1 MTEPSISA
9 KHRMALEDK
18 GWSYT
23 RLIAEMRKVAG
34 RQGKML
40 PATASLIAMLSR
52 WLNGHERPGVFYREI
67 LSSALGLDQAEL
79 ESGNGQQLAVTSVAA
94 GSEDRLLGF
103 EYQGNVD
110 SALLDDLDALTDAY
124 RRMDRR
130 LGAVGLFE
138 DLNRHL
144 QRVTAFRHAPMTGA
158 NRQRLA
164 SVAGD
169 VATLMGWQSLDTGR
183 TASAWKYFR
192 RAADAAR
199 EAENPA
205 LQAFA
210 MAEAAYIPLLAGNHR
225 AALPLLLEA
234 RDLAAP
240 VGSPALRA
248 WLCGA
253 EAEAH
258 AVADNA
264 DACLRALD
272 CAEATLDGAQPDET
286 PRWVAHFDR
295 SHLVRWQGQCLV
307 QLARPAAAQPVLQ
320 EAVRSVDL
328 SFVRAR
334 ASMLV
339 DLAASFLQQGEIEEG
354 CRIATQALTLARST
368 RSARCEQRIV
378 VLRSQVQLGADT
390 PAVRQLDEQ
399 LRRLV

>member
-1 MTEPSISA
+1 MAESSIGA
-9 KHRMALEDK
+9 RLRTALEDK

-34 RQGKML
+34 RQGKTL
-40 PATASLIAMLSR
+40 PTTASLIAMLSR
-52 WLNGHERPGVFYREI
+52 WLNDHERPSRFYREI
-67 LSSALGLDQAEL
+67 LSGALGLDPAEL
-79 ESGNGQQLAVTSVAA
+79 ESDNGHELAVTSVAA
-94 GSEDRLLGF
+94 GSDDRLLDL
-103 EYQGNVD
+103 EYRGIVD
-110 SALLDDLDALTDAY
+110 RGLLDDLDALTDVY

-130 LGAVGLFE
+130 LGAASLFE
-138 DLNRHL
+138 DLTRHL
-144 QRVTAFRHAPMTGA
+144 QRVTAFRHASMTGA

-164 SVAGD
+164 SIAGD

-183 TASAWKYFR
+183 TARAWKYFR
-192 RAADAAR
+192 RAADAAK

-210 MAEAAYIPLLAGNHR
+210 IAEAAYIPLLGGNHR
-225 AALPLLLEA
+225 AALPMLGQA
-234 RDLAAP
+234 RDLVVPA
-240 VGSPALRA
+240 GSPAFRA

-258 AVADNA
+258 AVAGDA
-264 DACLRALD
+264 AACLRALD
-272 CAEATLDGAQPDET
+272 CAEAALDEVPHDET

-307 QLARPAAAQPVLQ
+307 QLAQPAAAQPVLQ

-334 ASMLV
+334 ASTLV

-354 CRIATQALTLARST
+354 CRVATQALTLARNT

-399 LRRLV
+399 LRLA

>member
-1 MTEPSISA
+1 MAEPPIGA
-9 KHRMALEDK
+9 KLRTALEDK
-18 GWSYT
+18 GWSYR

-34 RQGKML
+34 RQGKAL

-52 WLNGHERPGVFYREI
+52 WLNGHERPGLFYREI
-67 LSSALGLDQAEL
+67 LSGALGLDLTEL
-79 ESGNGQQLAVTSVAA
+79 EPGNGQELAVPLAGATSD
-94 GSEDRLLGF
+94 DRLLDF
-103 EYQGNVD
+103 EYRGSVD
-110 SALLDDLDALTDAY
+110 RALLDDLDALTDAY

-130 LGAVGLFE
+130 LGAASLFE
-138 DLNRHL
+138 DLSRHL
-144 QRVTAFRHAPMTGA
+144 QRVTAFRHASMTGP

-164 SVAGD
+164 SIAGD

-183 TASAWKYFR
+183 TARAWKYFR
-192 RAADAAR
+192 RATDAAR

-205 LQAFA
+205 LQSFA
-210 MAEAAYIPLLAGNHR
+210 IAEAAYIPLLGGNHR
-225 AALPLLLEA
+225 AALPLLRQA

-240 VGSPALRA
+240 VGSPAFRA

-258 AVADNA
+258 AAAGDA

-272 CAEATLDGAQPDET
+272 CAEAALDGAQPDET

-307 QLARPAAAQPVLQ
+307 QLARPAAAQPILR
-320 EAVRSVDL
+320 EAIRSVDL

-334 ASMLV
+334 ASTLA

-354 CRIATQALTLARST
+354 CRIAAQALTLARNT

-378 VLRSQVQLGADT
+378 VLRSQVRLGADT

-399 LRRLV
+399 LRLA

>member
-1 MTEPSISA
+1 MAEPPIGA
-9 KHRMALEDK
+9 RLRTALEDK

-40 PATASLIAMLSR
+40 PTTASLMAMLSR
-52 WLNGHERPGVFYREI
+52 WLNGHERPSLFYREI
-67 LSSALGLDQAEL
+67 LSGALGLDQAEL
-79 ESGNGQQLAVTSVAA
+79 EPGAGQELAVPLA
-94 GSEDRLLGF
+94 GTDSDDRLLGS
-103 EYQGNVD
+103 EYRGSVD
-110 SALLDDLDALTDAY
+110 GALLDDLDTLTDVY

-130 LGAVGLFE
+130 LGAASLFE
-138 DLNRHL
+138 DLTRHL
-144 QRVTAFRHAPMTGA
+144 QRVTAFRHASMTGA
-158 NRQRLA
+158 SRQRLA
-164 SVAGD
+164 SIAGD

-183 TASAWKYFR
+183 TARAWKYFR
-192 RAADAAR
+192 RAADSAS

-210 MAEAAYIPLLAGNHR
+210 IAEAAYIPLLGGNHR
-225 AALPLLLEA
+225 AALPMLGQA

-240 VGSPALRA
+240 VSSPAFRA
-248 WLCGA
+248 WLWGA

-258 AVADNA
+258 AAAGNA

-272 CAEATLDGAQPDET
+272 CAEAALDGAQPDET

-334 ASMLV
+334 ASTLA

-354 CRIATQALTLARST
+354 CRVAAQALTLARNT
-368 RSARCEQRIV
+368 RSTRCEQRIV
-378 VLRSQVQLGADT
+378 VLRSQVELGSDT
-390 PAVRQLDEQ
+390 LAVRQLDEQ
-399 LRRLV
+399 LGLG